1 MTIRSDR
8 LSECIRTLAIEE
20 ILLFS
25 REHDNDHGI
34 ISVLEII
41 ISSDKSYVDIMVHG
55 QGDDKAL
62 TAFLAPIAG
71 IIHTRI
77 SRELW
82 LRRTPRIR
90 FRVARNI
97 DKKGDILSLI
107 QELDKQY
114 GLSK

>member
-20 ILLFS
+20 ILSFS

-34 ISVLEII
+34 ISVLEIL
-41 ISSDKSYVDIMVHG
+41 ISSDKSYADIMVHG

-71 IIHTRI
+71 TIHTRI
-77 SRELW
+77 SREL
-82 LRRTPRIR
+82 
-90 FRVARNI
+90 
-97 DKKGDILSLI
+97 
-107 QELDKQY
+107 
-114 GLSK
+114 